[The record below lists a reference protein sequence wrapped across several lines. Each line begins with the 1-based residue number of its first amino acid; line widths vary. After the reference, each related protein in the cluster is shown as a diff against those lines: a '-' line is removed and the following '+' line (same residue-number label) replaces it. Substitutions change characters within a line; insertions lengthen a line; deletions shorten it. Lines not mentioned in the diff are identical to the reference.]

1 MNCQKCGQETFMPFR
16 CPYCGGQFCSAHRLP
31 ESHTCPKID
40 LAQQKK
46 QTAVAEVFM
55 PQANSY
61 EYSISYGQPRQLK
74 KRIYLSPKE
83 VKHLFA
89 AALLVVAIGFSIAF
103 YAGYM
108 QFFGWT
114 WTITSSYALI
124 LTASF
129 LFHEMAHK
137 ITSQRR
143 GLWAEFRLTTWGAVI
158 TLASVIL
165 PFKLISPGAVMIA
178 GQAKLKEIGEI
189 SIAGPV
195 TNMAFSAVF
204 LGVSFAVAPF
214 PWWWLFMSLAM
225 FNAAIA
231 VFNLIPFGILDGFK
245 IYSWNKKI
253 WALAFIGAVA
263 LAVPSYYLASPF
275 LGF

>member
-1 MNCQKCGQETFMPFR
+1 MN
-16 CPYCGGQFCSAHRLP
+16 
-31 ESHTCPKID
+31 
-40 LAQQKK
+40 LAQEKK
-46 QTAVAEVFM
+46 QAAIAEVFT
-55 PQANSY
+55 PTASSY
-61 EYSISYGQPRQLK
+61 EYSISFGQPKQIK
-74 KRIYLSPKE
+74 KRIYVSPKE

-89 AALLVVAIGFSIAF
+89 AALLVVAIGFSIAL

-108 QFFGWT
+108 EFFGWS
-114 WTITSSYALI
+114 WAITSAFAVI

-129 LFHEMAHK
+129 LVHEMAHK
-137 ITSQRR
+137 IFSQRR
-143 GLWAEFRLTTWGAVI
+143 GLWAEFRLTTWGAVL

-178 GQAKLKEIGEI
+178 GQAQLKEIGEI

-204 LGVSFAVAPF
+204 LGASLAVAPF
-214 PWWWLFMSLAM
+214 PWWWLCVTLAM
-225 FNAAIA
+225 FNATIA

-253 WALAFIGAVA
+253 WALAFAASVA
-263 LAVPSYYLASPF
+263 LAVPAFYLASPF
-275 LGF
+275 MGF